1 MNDDVAKCFQTIIED
16 HEAPKVEKMVD
27 GYSGFLFL
35 DEDGMPLVAMH
46 WEHRLNH
53 MVKRY
58 NEFSGSRCQTL
69 RPMYAA
75 ILTVAFRREQACIR
89 RRCST

>member
-1 MNDDVAKCFQTIIED
+1 
-16 HEAPKVEKMVD
+16 MVD

-58 NEFSGSRCQTL
+58 NEIFREQMPKS
-69 RPMYAA
+69 RPMYATIPTA
-75 ILTVAFRREQACIR
+75 AFRREQACTR
-89 RRCST
+89 KLCST